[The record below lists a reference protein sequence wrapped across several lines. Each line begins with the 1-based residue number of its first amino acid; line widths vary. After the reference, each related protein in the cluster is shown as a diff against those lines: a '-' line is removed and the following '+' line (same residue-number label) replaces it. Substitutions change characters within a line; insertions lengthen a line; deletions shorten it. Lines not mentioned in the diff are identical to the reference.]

1 MQFSKSY
8 HWTRA
13 FWPSGALFAFGCIV
27 LALLTFVCLRL
38 RTSDAVA
45 GLLYLLVVVVM
56 SLPGRV
62 LPALLISII
71 ALGCL
76 DFFFTP
82 PIFQFTLVDPLD
94 GAALVAFLTTALVV
108 TTLMSKV
115 RKSFQEIRALRDQL
129 RLIVDTI
136 PGLIWSAS
144 PMARSI
150 LLTNAGWNIPVDPGW
165 MPRVGPGRPQST
177 LTTSGW

>member
-1 MQFSKSY
+1 VLPRCNCP
-8 HWTRA
+8 RA
-13 FWPSGALFAFGCIV
+13 TIGPEPSGLRALFTFGCIV

-38 RTSDAVA
+38 STSDAVA
-45 GLLYLLVVVVM
+45 GLLYLVVVVVV

-62 LPALLISII
+62 VPALLISII
-71 ALGCL
+71 PLGCL

-144 PMARSI
+144 PDGSVDFTNQRWMEYTGRSW
-150 LLTNAGWNIPVDPGW
+150 LDAKGWAW
-165 MPRVGPGRPQST
+165 MSAV
-177 LTTSGW
+177 